1 MKKIFRIVIIAI
13 ALLPLC
19 PAFAQQMKKIA
30 TKTVSVDGALKTNK
44 ILISSHRGSWRT
56 APENSVQSLVDCIKM
71 GADIAETDLKKT
83 KDGQIILMH
92 DKTIDRTTTGKGK
105 PQDYTLDELK
115 KLSLTAATGHP
126 TRHKIPTLREYLE
139 VAKGKILVN
148 IDKGFDYFSEAYPII
163 RQLGMT
169 RQVIYNVS
177 DGITFD
183 SVRAMVGPIDPELY
197 LMVVVN
203 PSDPRTAAVIDS
215 YKQHPRTI
223 IQTVFA
229 SDTVWILN
237 KVPGIRKDFPVWFN
251 ALWPEHCAGHDAD
264 IAVEE
269 NKPDQTWGWIIS
281 KGANI
286 IQTDRPKELVQY
298 LRSRKLHN

>member
-1 MKKIFRIVIIAI
+1 MKKIFRIAIIAF
-13 ALLPLC
+13 ALLQLC
-19 PAFAQQMKKIA
+19 PAFAQQMKKAA
-30 TKTVSVDGALKTNK
+30 TKMVSVDRALKTNK

-56 APENSVQSLVDCIKM
+56 APENSVQSLLDCMKM
-71 GADIAETDLKKT
+71 GVDIAETDLKKT

-92 DKTIDRTTTGKGK
+92 DRTIDRTTTGKGK
-105 PQDYTLDELK
+105 PENYTLDELK

-169 RQVIYNVS
+169 RQVIYNVPS
-177 DGITFD
+177 VTFD

-197 LMVVVN
+197 LMVVVD
-203 PSDPRTAAVIDS
+203 PSNPRTAVVIDS

-229 SDTVWILN
+229 SDTVWILD
-237 KVPGIRKDFPVWFN
+237 KVPAIRKSFPVWFN
-251 ALWPEHCAGHDAD
+251 SLWPEHCAGHDDD

-269 NKPDQTWGWIIS
+269 NKPDQTWGWIIR